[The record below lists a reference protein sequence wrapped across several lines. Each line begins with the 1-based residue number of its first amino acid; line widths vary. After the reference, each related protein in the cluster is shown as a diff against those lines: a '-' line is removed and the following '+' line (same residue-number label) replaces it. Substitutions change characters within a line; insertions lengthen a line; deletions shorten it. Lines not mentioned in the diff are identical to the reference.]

1 MIVRPAMGAEAD
13 RTADLMKTSQTLP
26 AAAPAADP
34 IRVLIV
40 EDDRL
45 LRDSLRMLIG
55 GSPGFACVGVA
66 GSMEEALTLPAEIRP
81 DAVLLDIH
89 LPGTRGSVGV
99 IDLLERWP
107 ECVVLMHTVYEEDD
121 LVFESLCNG
130 ASGYIL
136 KRTPPA
142 RLLEAIAETKRG
154 GAPMSPEI
162 ARKVLSRFRRLEPAR
177 AAVREDGAALSPQET
192 RLLALI
198 AAGSSYREAGSELDV
213 SINTVRTHIRSIY
226 EKLQV
231 HTRSEAV
238 AKAMRSGLI

>member
-1 MIVRPAMGAEAD
+1 MMTAPTVPSAGAASD
-13 RTADLMKTSQTLP
+13 T
-26 AAAPAADP
+26 
-34 IRVLIV
+34 IRVLLV

-55 GSPGFACVGVA
+55 GSAGFACVGAA
-66 GSMEEALTLPAEIRP
+66 GSMEEALTQPLGVRP
-81 DAVLLDIH
+81 EVVLLDIH
-89 LPGTRGSVGV
+89 LPGTRGSIGV

-107 ECVVLMHTVYEEDD
+107 ESVVLMHTVYEEDD

-162 ARKVLSRFRRLEPAR
+162 ARKVLARFRRLEPA
-177 AAVREDGAALSPQET
+177 AAATPPGGGALSPQET

-198 AAGSSYREAGSELDV
+198 AAGSSYREAAMELEV